1 MNTRKKR
8 KFKIHT
14 GSVFKMAFKIAKSPL
29 KGQKKIFKVCLVGT
43 LNLCL
48 KEPEKMQKTRNQ
60 SDHPRQRKP
69 QKLAKFCQILIWQ
82 FFSSFLK
89 FSQPRVIGFISS
101 LLHLF
106 RLLETQ
112 VQSTHKAYF
121 EEFFFWPFKGV
132 LAILKAILNTLPV

>member
-14 GSVFKMAFKIAKSPL
+14 GSVFKMTFKITETPL
-29 KGQKKIFKVCLVGT
+29 KVQKKIFIVCLVGT

-60 SDHPRQRKP
+60 SDHPRQRKRP
-69 QKLAKFCQILIWQ
+69 KTGKILPNSNFALFWQ
-82 FFSSFLK
+82 LFGVFSPS
-89 FSQPRVIGFISS
+89 VIGFISS

-112 VQSTHKAYF
+112 VWSTHKAYF
-121 EEFFFWPFKGV
+121 EEFFFAF
-132 LAILKAILNTLPV
+132 